1 MKKYF
6 ILATLLFLTAC
17 EVPDTAA
24 RRAALHLPPAGFIGD
39 AAQGSKLF
47 VAYCSSCHGN
57 SAQGSAQG
65 PPLIS
70 KVYRI
75 KHHADLAVHMAVR
88 DGVHQHHWN
97 FGDMEAIPTINPEQ
111 TAHVIAYIRIEQSKA
126 GINE

>member
-17 EVPDTAA
+17 EMPDPAA
-24 RRAALHLPPAGFIGD
+24 RRAALHLPPPGFIGD

-47 VAYCSSCHGN
+47 VAYCPSCHGN
-57 SAQGSAQG
+57 SAQGSTQG

-70 KVYRI
+70 EVYRS
-75 KHHADLAVHMAVR
+75 KHHADLAIHMAVR

-111 TAHVIAYIRIEQSKA
+111 TAHVIAYIRLEQSKA